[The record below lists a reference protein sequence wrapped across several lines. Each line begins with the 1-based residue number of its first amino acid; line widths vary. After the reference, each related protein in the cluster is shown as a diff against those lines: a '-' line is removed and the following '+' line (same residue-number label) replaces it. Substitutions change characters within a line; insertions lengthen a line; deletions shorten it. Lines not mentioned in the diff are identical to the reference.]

1 MYIEKTMSINGVVL
15 EDYPFNKEVFLE
27 GFLLEHLTH
36 ICPPGYEAS
45 GVDPVNQIPV
55 QGGGQD
61 GSNGRIDIAF
71 ELAAE
76 SNNPWALAE
85 IKNVRLDIPHLNQL
99 LAYLLQQQQLISEIQ
114 KRLGQ
119 NVSPGR
125 WIGILVG
132 PSIDA
137 SLGAALVNNAWQELP
152 GINHNLKDVEIGA
165 VVVNRYREKAN
176 NAIYVF
182 ADKYFPIRSS
192 STGRDYSKFSFDDRQ
207 HWYGAAEFVR
217 EYIGEFCT
225 SANIRDLAALQ
236 QQFPKHLQGSYE
248 VVAAPASIADP
259 LRYSKQSFRVGS
271 DAYEVCTQ
279 WGYAHGKG
287 NLANFIDFV
296 KRLGAKIYRMTPD
309 GVVALL

>member
-27 GFLLEHLTH
+27 GFLLEHLNH

-55 QGGGQD
+55 HGGGQD
-61 GSNGRIDIAF
+61 GSDGRIDIAF

-85 IKNVRLDIPHLNQL
+85 IENVRLDIPHLNQL
-99 LAYLLQQQQLISEIQ
+99 LAYLSQQQQLISEIQ
-114 KRLGQ
+114 KRLGK

-192 STGRDYSKFSFDDRQ
+192 SSGRDYSKFSFDDRQ
-207 HWYGAAEFVR
+207 HWYRSGSGCLNNFPRFISGHRAGCRRCRVVHGVGRRLRRTDRRGGQLGAHPGVHVTR
-217 EYIGEFCT
+217 P
-225 SANIRDLAALQ
+225 AL
-236 QQFPKHLQGSYE
+236 
-248 VVAAPASIADP
+248 VAATPPDIFPPA
-259 LRYSKQSFRVGS
+259 
-271 DAYEVCTQ
+271 
-279 WGYAHGKG
+279 
-287 NLANFIDFV
+287 
-296 KRLGAKIYRMTPD
+296 
-309 GVVALL
+309 